1 SSSKVRRSSCRCLSR
16 CSRSSRWREADGPTG
31 LSAGHLP
38 RRPSMLVRSSR
49 ILPWLMAAG
58 LALGMTACAST
69 DGARGTPEFQA
80 TGEVLSTR
88 GTSVAFNDD
97 RILGPEINLTRR
109 TDGSWAGTINDTL
122 VDIRVKEGNLHG
134 IHI

>member
-1 SSSKVRRSSCRCLSR
+1 RHTRFSRDWSSDVCSSDL
-16 CSRSSRWREADGPTG
+16 
-31 LSAGHLP
+31 
-38 RRPSMLVRSSR
+38 
-49 ILPWLMAAG
+49 
-58 LALGMTACAST
+58 
-69 DGARGTPEFQA
+69 EFQA

-134 IHI
+134 IHIDLHWKIGRASCRERVYIERG